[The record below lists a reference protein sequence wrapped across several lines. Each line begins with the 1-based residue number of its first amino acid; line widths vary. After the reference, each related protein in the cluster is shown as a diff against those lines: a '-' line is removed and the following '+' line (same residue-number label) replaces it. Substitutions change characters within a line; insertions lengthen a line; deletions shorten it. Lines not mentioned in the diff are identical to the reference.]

1 MSKDNYYKKGKKWS
15 EEEENRLIN
24 LLKNNKPLKECSH
37 DHGRTL
43 GAIISRI
50 EYIIYK
56 MITLENKSIDDLEY
70 LKTYTDRNVEEIIK
84 KYENKPKKV
93 KINTN
98 KYNFEERILNEL
110 KEIKDILKQIANK
123 DS

>member
-1 MSKDNYYKKGKKWS
+1 MSKNIYYKKGKKWS
-15 EEEENRLIN
+15 EEEENKMIN
-24 LLKNNKPLKECSH
+24 LLKENKTVEECSN

-43 GAIISRI
+43 GAIVSRI

-56 MITLENKSIDDLEY
+56 MITIENKSIDELDY
-70 LKTYTDRNVEEIIK
+70 LKKHTDKNISEIIK
-84 KYENKPKKV
+84 KYENNLKKD

-98 KYNFEERILNEL
+98 KNNFEERILNEL

-123 DS
+123 DN